1 MEEPMLAIGKIV
13 KEKVKVNLHGQ
24 TENNILELLKTT
36 NNMEME
42 FSFGRMESIT
52 TVVLETTNK
61 MDTAILQTHMGL
73 NETEYG
79 KMENAKN
86 G

>member
-24 TENNILELLKTT
+24 TENNISELLKTT
-36 NNMEME
+36 NNTEME

-61 MDTAILQTHMGL
+61 MDTATLQTHMGQ